1 MAIAGP
7 ENTPVEHPILLAAKL
22 VSDGHPDRAQSVITS
37 VDIENL
43 KEYSALYHS
52 TVGSIYEQSQQ
63 WPEAINSFEMAL
75 SILNDANAKQQLHID
90 RSYVEIHLAHC
101 HIELL
106 DFESASDL
114 LDTIPEDARSTSW
127 YVLMNKAQQGM
138 EEHHHAWET
147 LGTGISTFEQNLELR
162 HQRIE
167 LGIKLSLFDEVESDI
182 AVVSNH
188 PEAIVRDSIRIADT
202 AQQYSA
208 YEVAEMALRLG
219 RTRGYNAE
227 LWTASAVIALKMEEW
242 LMAADLLSVL
252 SIEEPK
258 FSIETAEAYRS
269 AGRYHQALQ
278 YNGFAPSSKEKAQQ
292 RFSLLLELEQFSS
305 AVALTDRLVFWKLT
319 EDDAVLY
326 GLAYAYFQLRD
337 FEKALQ
343 YCNGI
348 TDPTVFQ
355 QSVALRQIIRDCQA
369 SNGCW

>member
-1 MAIAGP
+1 
-7 ENTPVEHPILLAAKL
+7 
-22 VSDGHPDRAQSVITS
+22 
-37 VDIENL
+37 
-43 KEYSALYHS
+43 
-52 TVGSIYEQSQQ
+52 
-63 WPEAINSFEMAL
+63 
-75 SILNDANAKQQLHID
+75 
-90 RSYVEIHLAHC
+90 
-101 HIELL
+101 
-106 DFESASDL
+106 
-114 LDTIPEDARSTSW
+114 
-127 YVLMNKAQQGM
+127 
-138 EEHHHAWET
+138 
-147 LGTGISTFEQNLELR
+147 
-162 HQRIE
+162 
-167 LGIKLSLFDEVESDI
+167 
-182 AVVSNH
+182 
-188 PEAIVRDSIRIADT
+188 
-202 AQQYSA
+202 
-208 YEVAEMALRLG
+208 
-219 RTRGYNAE
+219 
-227 LWTASAVIALKMEEW
+227 MEEW